1 MATCYRIY
9 PIWAASL
16 LAIILVPQDASG
28 ANEFQDCTVCPVMI
42 EIPPGQFNMGS
53 KLTDAESQ
61 GDEVPEHTVK
71 INYSFA
77 VGKYEVSVKEYQ
89 SFISETGTKDKGCYI
104 RETIPTMNYPDEGLK
119 EEIPAKDGSAGLID
133 WIEDADKDWE
143 SPGYPQGDDHP
154 VVCVNWYEA
163 VEYTSWLSQKTGKSY
178 RLLTEAEW
186 EYSARAG
193 TKTTRYWDE
202 IEDFCQHANLAD
214 ITLRTIFPDWKGVNC
229 KDGSAFTAMKGSF
242 KPNDFGLY
250 DMLGNVLE
258 MVDDCWVDNY
268 SQTPIDGSS
277 WLNGECSRKTVRSGS
292 WFDGPRIL
300 RSANRYGYYKGG
312 RNYTLGFRVAR
323 AMD

>member
-1 MATCYRIY
+1 M
-9 PIWAASL
+9 
-16 LAIILVPQDASG
+16 
-28 ANEFQDCTVCPVMI
+28 
-42 EIPPGQFNMGS
+42 
-53 KLTDAESQ
+53 
-61 GDEVPEHTVK
+61 
-71 INYSFA
+71 
-77 VGKYEVSVKEYQ
+77 GKYEVSVKEYQ
-89 SFISETGTKDKGCYI
+89 SFISETGTKEKGCYI
-104 RETIPTMNYPDEGLK
+104 RKTVPSMNYPDEGLK
-119 EEIPAKDGSAGLID
+119 EKTPAKDGSAGLID
-133 WIEDADKDWE
+133 WIEDAHKDWE
-143 SPGYPQGDDHP
+143 NPGYPQGEDHP

-193 TKTTRYWDE
+193 TTTTRYWDQT
-202 IEDFCQHANLAD
+202 EDFCQHANLAD
-214 ITLRTIFPDWKGVNC
+214 ITLRTIFPDWKGANC
-229 KDGSAFTAMKGSF
+229 KDGSAYTAMKGSF

>member
-1 MATCYRIY
+1 MAICYRIY
-9 PIWAASL
+9 PIWTASL
-16 LAIILVPQDASG
+16 LAIILVHQNASG

-89 SFISETGTKDKGCYI
+89 SFISETGTKEKGCYI
-104 RETIPTMNYPDEGLK
+104 RKTVPSMNYPDEGLK
-119 EEIPAKDGSAGLID
+119 EETPAKDGSAGLID

-143 SPGYPQGDDHP
+143 SPGYPQGNDHP

-193 TKTTRYWDE
+193 TTTTRYWDQT
-202 IEDFCQHANLAD
+202 EDFCQHANLAD
-214 ITLRTIFPDWKGVNC
+214 ITLRTIFPDWKGANC
-229 KDGSAFTAMKGSF
+229 KDGSAYTAMKGSF

-258 MVDDCWVDNY
+258 MVDEL
-268 SQTPIDGSS
+268 SLIH
-277 WLNGECSRKTVRSGS
+277 
-292 WFDGPRIL
+292 I
-300 RSANRYGYYKGG
+300 
-312 RNYTLGFRVAR
+312 
-323 AMD
+323 